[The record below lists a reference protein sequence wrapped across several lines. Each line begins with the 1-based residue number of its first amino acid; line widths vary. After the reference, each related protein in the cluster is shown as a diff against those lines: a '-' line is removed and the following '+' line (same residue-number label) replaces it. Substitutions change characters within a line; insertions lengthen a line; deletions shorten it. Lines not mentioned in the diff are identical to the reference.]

1 MSTSL
6 KQQTIAR
13 QLLILTVA
21 IIAIAFGTLIAVV
34 SHLSHKTALHQAEES
49 LQHEIKL
56 ITSFLDYTFQT
67 QVTTAKR
74 RMGGFKKLL
83 PGKLV
88 VTKAT
93 MKTGDAEDI
102 PVVRA
107 GNEVMNN
114 NLQYL
119 ETLKQVNTAEG
130 FILAKK
136 GNDYVR
142 VATLLKDDKGA
153 SQVGKALKPDEPQVA
168 ALNRGEDFIG
178 IVHRNGRTFMSIYE
192 PIRDEDGKVVGAFG
206 LRSNLEN
213 DLNAVREIIKQQKV
227 GTSGYFFVF
236 SDAGPDIGRLTIH
249 PSKEGKTIRE
259 LFEAQP
265 AIQAQFRTAMNDK
278 GGSMRYLWPNPARG
292 GAEEAK
298 LTVVGYSKEWNWY
311 FGAGTFVEELTTD
324 AIALR
329 NVVLL
334 STVIAA
340 IVICLAIFLGVT
352 RRLKPLRHIVDG
364 LSAIGAGKLTVR
376 LPESAP
382 NSRNELDILG
392 QQLNA
397 TSDAI
402 RSLIKAIVETSEH
415 LSSSAQQLD
424 HSSKEVAIAVQEESD
439 AAASM
444 AASVEEFA
452 VSISQVADLAQEA
465 SNITRDEYGAAQTGG
480 GVVNEVKGEM
490 EVLVDSVKES
500 GQLVAS
506 LGKRSAEIEGIVR
519 LIQDVAEQT
528 NLLALN
534 AAIEAARAGE
544 QGRGFAVV
552 ADEVRKLAERTAKAT
567 SEISQVIHG
576 VRTETEQ
583 VVAKMQIVENDVN
596 SGVAKVEKAGEALEG
611 IRTQSERSASVV
623 DDIASA
629 THEQSAASNEV
640 ARKLESIAQMIEE
653 TAAITAQNRESAADL
668 GTLATQ
674 LQNLVRRFEI

>member
-1 MSTSL
+1 
-6 KQQTIAR
+6 
-13 QLLILTVA
+13 
-21 IIAIAFGTLIAVV
+21 
-34 SHLSHKTALHQAEES
+34 
-49 LQHEIKL
+49 
-56 ITSFLDYTFQT
+56 
-67 QVTTAKR
+67 
-74 RMGGFKKLL
+74 
-83 PGKLV
+83 
-88 VTKAT
+88 
-93 MKTGDAEDI
+93 
-102 PVVRA
+102 
-107 GNEVMNN
+107 
-114 NLQYL
+114 
-119 ETLKQVNTAEG
+119 
-130 FILAKK
+130 
-136 GNDYVR
+136 
-142 VATLLKDDKGA
+142 
-153 SQVGKALKPDEPQVA
+153 
-168 ALNRGEDFIG
+168 
-178 IVHRNGRTFMSIYE
+178 
-192 PIRDEDGKVVGAFG
+192 
-206 LRSNLEN
+206 
-213 DLNAVREIIKQQKV
+213 
-227 GTSGYFFVF
+227 
-236 SDAGPDIGRLTIH
+236 
-249 PSKEGKTIRE
+249 
-259 LFEAQP
+259 
-265 AIQAQFRTAMNDK
+265 
-278 GGSMRYLWPNPARG
+278 
-292 GAEEAK
+292 
-298 LTVVGYSKEWNWY
+298 
-311 FGAGTFVEELTTD
+311 
-324 AIALR
+324 
-329 NVVLL
+329 
-334 STVIAA
+334 
-340 IVICLAIFLGVT
+340 
-352 RRLKPLRHIVDG
+352 
-364 LSAIGAGKLTVR
+364 
-376 LPESAP
+376 
-382 NSRNELDILG
+382 
-392 QQLNA
+392 
-397 TSDAI
+397 
-402 RSLIKAIVETSEH
+402 
-415 LSSSAQQLD
+415 
-424 HSSKEVAIAVQEESD
+424 
-439 AAASM
+439 M